1 MSKKNKNRQLAQQTE
16 ELENNPINTEDNIP
30 VEDTNLSIEEE
41 NVQEENLLNNEQQN
55 VPENIQEEE
64 QQVEVKQEE
73 QIPVV
78 EEIKPVSNKGVLIV
92 ERKPVAQ
99 TVAESVSPGVEQ
111 FNKLTE
117 QYITLMRN
125 EAIGD
130 DERRKAVLLLTA
142 IGNHVIMSSDTR
154 VFEACFSFF
163 LKNRAIMLVPERVTD
178 GLYKFVDKAKVTKL
192 IQWYITFQSLVE
204 SKLLK
209 INFTLNLTTIRR
221 TFNNDALANWLIIK
235 KK

>member
-1 MSKKNKNRQLAQQTE
+1 M
-16 ELENNPINTEDNIP
+16 
-30 VEDTNLSIEEE
+30 
-41 NVQEENLLNNEQQN
+41 
-55 VPENIQEEE
+55 
-64 QQVEVKQEE
+64 
-73 QIPVV
+73 
-78 EEIKPVSNKGVLIV
+78 
-92 ERKPVAQ
+92 ERKPVTQAA
-99 TVAESVSPGVEQ
+99 TTTVSPGVEK

-117 QYITLMRN
+117 QYIELMRN
-125 EAIGD
+125 EAVGD

-142 IGNHVIMSSDTR
+142 IGNHVIMSTDTR

-178 GLYKFVDKAKVTKL
+178 GLYKFVDKSKVTKL